1 MTAGS
6 LHSLLIHSSLNG
18 TSCWYCVTQLQ
29 AKLINILLCCQGER
43 SGPSKE
49 AVPSDKQAKEDKVE
63 EGHVKDSDKQ
73 TETAPW
79 AS

>member
-1 MTAGS
+1 M
-6 LHSLLIHSSLNG
+6 
-18 TSCWYCVTQLQ
+18 SCSFLRVVLTPAVGIAYLVQS
-29 AKLINILLCCQGER
+29 KLIKIVLCCQGER

-49 AVPSDKQAKEDKVE
+49 AVPSDKQAQEDKVE
-63 EGHVKDSDKQ
+63 EGHVKDSNKQ